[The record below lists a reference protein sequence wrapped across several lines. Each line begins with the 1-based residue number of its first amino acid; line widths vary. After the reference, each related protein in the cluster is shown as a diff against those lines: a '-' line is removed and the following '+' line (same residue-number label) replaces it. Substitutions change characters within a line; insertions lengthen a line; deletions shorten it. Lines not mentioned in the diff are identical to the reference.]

1 MSFNFEP
8 ISLAQDVSLVT
19 TFKIQ
24 IIILYFS
31 ITIPVKQISPQ
42 KHLGLI
48 LDSKLDFAGCF

>member
-31 ITIPVKQISPQ
+31 IAIPVKQISPQ

-48 LDSKLDFAGCF
+48 LDSKLDFAGFF